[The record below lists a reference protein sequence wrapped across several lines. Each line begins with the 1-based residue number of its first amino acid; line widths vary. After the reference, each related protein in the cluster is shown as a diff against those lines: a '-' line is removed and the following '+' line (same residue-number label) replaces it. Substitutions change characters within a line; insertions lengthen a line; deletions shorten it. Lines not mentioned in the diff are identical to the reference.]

1 MTYQGDI
8 QERLDPDYFLT
19 LRDSD
24 FQAIRSSVFP
34 VKKLGNLSTLVTKGE
49 TPLWRGDPFQREGI
63 PFLRVQNIKGEIN
76 FDDVVYISKDV
87 HERMKRSTLND
98 DCLLLTIAGTLGNV
112 AFFKREYPECN
123 INQAIAKIRL
133 TDEIS
138 YEYAVIY
145 FQTKLARSQ
154 INILSTYTARG
165 NLNFNQVRSFDVIV
179 PPPDIQ
185 NHIVEIMH
193 SAYAQKKQKEQ
204 EADALLDSID
214 DYVLAELGI
223 EMPAIEKKKCF
234 VVRWDAVNDRL
245 DPHFYHPRFE
255 KLLAVL
261 HQGPHEILGNITK
274 LCHQKW
280 KPEEHQE
287 EMFRYIEFNGVSRD
301 TGEVSF
307 SEVPTKEA
315 PNRAQMM
322 VQKDD
327 IIVSLTRPH
336 HGSIALIDD
345 DLDGC
350 IISTGFAVLREIKDP
365 TLSRLYLHSVLRNK
379 LCLHQMLQRSSGG
392 NYPAITK
399 DQLMQILLPI
409 PSPNRQKEIVKEL
422 SRRSDKAHRLRE
434 EATKE
439 WEAAKAQL
447 EEQLLTGE
455 VF

>member
-1 MTYQGDI
+1 MTYRGDI
-8 QERLDPDYFLT
+8 LGRFDPHYYLPFFRETIDILAQS
-19 LRDSD
+19 R
-24 FQAIRSSVFP
+24 FQI
-34 VKKLGNLSTLVTKGE
+34 VKLKEVCWKITDGTHH
-49 TPLWRGDPFQREGI
+49 TPEYMDHGV
-63 PFLRVQNIKGEIN
+63 PFLSV
-76 FDDVVYISKDV
+76 KDV
-87 HERMKRSTLND
+87 RENAVNFND
-98 DCLLLTIAGTLGNV
+98 TKFISEVEHSILSRRCKPEPNDVLLTKIGTFGLAAVVPENVPEFSLFVSVALLKIIKTRANPYYVAYCLNTQYSRIQMNRFLKGIAQPDLHL
-112 AFFKREYPECN
+112 EE
-123 INQAIAKIRL
+123 IAKI
-133 TDEIS
+133 S
-138 YEYAVIY
+138 
-145 FQTKLARSQ
+145 
-154 INILSTYTARG
+154 ILLPPLETQNY
-165 NLNFNQVRSFDVIV
+165 IV
-179 PPPDIQ
+179 K
-185 NHIVEIMH
+185 IMQ
-193 SAYAQKKQKEQ
+193 SAHTQKRQKEQ
-204 EADALLDSID
+204 EADAVLDSID

-223 EMPAIEKKKCF
+223 EIPTIEKKKFF
-234 VVRWDAVNDRL
+234 VVRWDAVNGRL
-245 DPHFYHPRFE
+245 DPHFYLPRFE

-261 HQGPHEILGNITK
+261 HQCPHEILGNIAE

-280 KPEEHQE
+280 SPEKHPEET
-287 EMFRYIEFNGVSRD
+287 FRYIEINGVSRD

-350 IISTGFAVLREIKDP
+350 IISTGFAVLRKIKDP
-365 TLSRLYLHSVLRNK
+365 TLSRLYLYSVLRNK

-392 NYPAITK
+392 SYPAITK

-422 SRRSDKAHRLRE
+422 SRRSAKARRLRE

-439 WEAAKAQL
+439 WEAAKAQV

-455 VF
+455 VY